1 MPVDRSRVEP
11 TGIEVVVGVAKDL
24 PAQRVSFEIVFE
36 ERRRVGVQIRVDID
50 PIRIFGESG
59 ERESRLDIA
68 IEFD

>member
-24 PAQRVSFEIVFE
+24 AAQRVSFEIVFE